1 MTRHT
6 TRPAATCFTTAH
18 AQATVQRPIL
28 LTAPTRLHWN
38 PRPDL
43 ADRTL
48 AVTLP
53 PIPPQRRLPEADLW
67 RQFDA
72 ARPSLLGALCT
83 ALSTALHRLESVHLP
98 APPRFADAA
107 TWAVAASELLALSH
121 PPDPTLWPRNPSAF
135 SRHLKDL
142 IPSLSARDLELQFH
156 RAHGG
161 RRLITLEP
169 CEAP

>member
-6 TRPAATCFTTAH
+6 ARPAAAFFTTGH
-18 AQATVQRPIL
+18 GHLTVQRPIL
-28 LTAPTRLHWN
+28 LTVPTRLHWN

-53 PIPPQRRLPEADLW
+53 PIPPQCRLPKADLW
-67 RQFDA
+67 PQFEA

-83 ALSTALHRLESVHLP
+83 ALSTALRRLDSVHLP

-107 TWAVAASELLALSH
+107 VWAGAASELLALPH
-121 PPDPTLWPRNPSAF
+121 PPDQTL
-135 SRHLKDL
+135 
-142 IPSLSARDLELQFH
+142 
-156 RAHGG
+156 
-161 RRLITLEP
+161 
-169 CEAP
+169 